1 MSNYYATCF
10 YRINFVVIASY
21 IELPWYYRDHL
32 IGSTADEPEEPAK
45 TVLVIMVASLMAPSI
60 IEI

>member
-45 TVLVIMVASLMAPSI
+45 TALVIMVASLMAPSI

>member
-10 YRINFVVIASY
+10 YRINFAVIPSY

-32 IGSTADEPEEPAK
+32 IGSTTDEPEKPAK
-45 TVLVIMVASLMAPSI
+45 TVLVIMVPSLMAPSI